1 MSVYFLPLGLWKALL
16 PVTLLLGAT
25 GNAIARPQ
33 PHVCSPT
40 AEYRGDAPPERLR
53 QGLHEGVNIELLPT
67 TFDLS
72 GDLDAALTERLDH
85 TLQEAFEKSG
95 APGVT
100 AAVGIPGEGMWS
112 ETIGLAATEPET
124 PLTDASVFWWASVG
138 KLFTASVI
146 LQQVADA
153 QLTLNQTIDTWFP
166 NYPQAQVITVEHL
179 LTHTGGVFSFQ
190 QDLPFR
196 DRPGYTPPNE
206 LIDIAARHGADFC
219 PGEYW
224 SYSNT
229 GYVMLAQIAEAID
242 GKPFSEVVRD
252 RLLMPLNLTR
262 TETLSPEQIPPNLAV
277 GHIDGEPDSDFQP
290 SVTFGAGNIVAS
302 AEDMVRFLAAL
313 LSGEVYPRHLLR
325 NSLTEL
331 YPMFD
336 NGTYYGQG
344 IMLYDIDADTNSI
357 HWLGHS
363 GGTPNVKAVVA
374 YDLERQIFV
383 AVAVNGDAPAEAIAW
398 NLIQRLSD

>member
-1 MSVYFLPLGLWKALL
+1 MSVYFSPLGLWQALL
-16 PVTLLLGAT
+16 PVTLLFVGT
-25 GNAIARPQ
+25 GSAIALPQ
-33 PHVCSPT
+33 PRVCSPT
-40 AEYRGDAPPERLR
+40 AEYRGDLR
-53 QGLHEGVNIELLPT
+53 HSGISIESLPT
-67 TFDLS
+67 EFDLS
-72 GDLDAALTERLDH
+72 GNLDAALTKRLSR
-85 TLQEAFEKSG
+85 TLHEALAESG

-100 AAVGIPGEGMWS
+100 AAVGIPGEGLWS

-146 LQQVADA
+146 MQQVAEA
-153 QLTLNQTIDTWFP
+153 QLSLDQTIDIWFP
-166 NYPQAQVITVEHL
+166 DYPQAQVITVKHL

-196 DRPGYTPPNE
+196 DRTGYTPPDE

-252 RLLMPLNLTR
+252 RLLTSINLTR
-262 TETLSPEQIPPNLAV
+262 TQALSSEDVPPNLAI
-277 GHIDGEPDSDFQP
+277 GHIDGLPDSNFQP
-290 SVTFGAGNIVAS
+290 NVPFGAGNLIAP

-313 LSGEVYPRHLLR
+313 LSDEIYPRYLLR
-325 NSLTEL
+325 DSLTEL

-336 NGTYYGQG
+336 DGTYYGQG
-344 IMLYDIDADTNSI
+344 IMLYDIDTNANSI
-357 HWLGHS
+357 NWLGHS
-363 GGTPNVKAVVA
+363 GGTPSVKAILA
-374 YDLERQIFV
+374 YDIERHVLV

-398 NLIQRLSD
+398 SLIQTINN

>member
-1 MSVYFLPLGLWKALL
+1 MWKPFLLIPLWLTVAGNTMSH
-16 PVTLLLGAT
+16 
-25 GNAIARPQ
+25 PQ

-40 AEYRGDAPPERLR
+40 VEYRGDR
-53 QGLHEGVNIELLPT
+53 LHECVNVESLPT
-67 TFDLS
+67 ALDLS
-72 GDLDAALTERLDH
+72 GSLDTALTERLSR
-85 TLQEAFEKSG
+85 TLHEALAESG

-100 AAVGIPGEGMWS
+100 AAVGIPGEGLWS
-112 ETIGLAATEPET
+112 ETVGLAATEPET

-146 LQQVADA
+146 MQQVADA

-166 NYPQAQVITVEHL
+166 DYPQAQVITVKHL

-196 DRPGYTPPNE
+196 DRIGYTPPDE
-206 LIDIAARHGADFC
+206 LIDISARHGADFC

-242 GKPFSEVVRD
+242 GKPFPEVVRD
-252 RLLMPLNLTR
+252 RLLTPINLTR
-262 TETLSPEQIPPNLAV
+262 TQALSSEEIPPNLAI
-277 GHIDGEPDSDFQP
+277 GHIDGLPDSNFQP
-290 SVTFGAGNIVAS
+290 NVPFGAGNLIAP
-302 AEDMVRFLAAL
+302 AEDMVRFLAAVF
-313 LSGEVYPRHLLR
+313 SDEIYPRYLLR
-325 NSLTEL
+325 DSLTEL

-336 NGTYYGQG
+336 DGTYYGQG
-344 IMLYDIDADTNSI
+344 IMLYDIDTNANSI
-357 HWLGHS
+357 NWLGHS
-363 GGTPNVKAVVA
+363 GGTPSVKAIVA
-374 YDLERQIFV
+374 YDIEHHVLV

-398 NLIQRLSD
+398 SLIQTINN

>member
-1 MSVYFLPLGLWKALL
+1 M
-16 PVTLLLGAT
+16 
-25 GNAIARPQ
+25 
-33 PHVCSPT
+33 
-40 AEYRGDAPPERLR
+40 
-53 QGLHEGVNIELLPT
+53 
-67 TFDLS
+67 
-72 GDLDAALTERLDH
+72 TERLSR
-85 TLQEAFEKSG
+85 TLHEALAESG

-100 AAVGIPGEGMWS
+100 AAVGIPGEGLWS
-112 ETIGLAATEPET
+112 ETLGLATTEPET
-124 PLTDASVFWWASVG
+124 ALTDASVFWWASVG

-146 LQQVADA
+146 LQQVAEA

-166 NYPQAQVITVEHL
+166 DYPQAQVITVEHL

-190 QDLPFR
+190 QDRALR
-196 DRPGYTPPNE
+196 ERTGHTPPDE

-252 RLLMPLNLTR
+252 RLLTPLNLTQ
-262 TETLSPEQIPPNLAV
+262 THALGPEQIPSNLAV
-277 GHIDGEPDSDFQP
+277 GHIDGEPDSNFDFQP
-290 SVTFGAGNIVAS
+290 SLISGAGNIVAP
-302 AEDMVRFLAAL
+302 AEDMVRFLAAV

-336 NGTYYGQG
+336 EGTYYGQG
-344 IMLYDIDADTNSI
+344 IMLYDIDSEADSI

-363 GGTPNVKAVVA
+363 GGTPSVKAVVA

-383 AVAVNGDAPAEAIAW
+383 AVAVNSDAPATAIAW
-398 NLIQRLSD
+398 HLIQAIRI